1 MARAAHIDPVS
12 GIAGDMLLGALIDAG
27 VDRAALER
35 ELALLAL
42 PGWRLDVTPV
52 VRQGIRATR
61 ATVSCDEPAPHRTV
75 ADVLAVIEASRLPTA
90 DRKRAALVFRLLGEA
105 EAAVHGVADPL
116 TAHLHEVGA
125 VDALVD
131 VVGAV
136 IGLRLLGIERLS
148 CGPLPAGSGTVR
160 AAHGR
165 LPVPAPAVLD
175 IAARTG
181 IPLAAPAADEPA
193 MELVTP
199 TGAAIVGALATFE
212 RPALRLHRI
221 GVGAGSRDPQGWP
234 NVLRLWLG
242 ESGPVDGLTVRP
254 LVLIEATVDDMPAEH
269 IPYLDAQLRAAGA
282 LDAWTS
288 AVQMKKGRPGFQL
301 TAVAEPHQQD
311 AVALSLLRHSSTL
324 GVRVTPL
331 LRYEAAREELAFES
345 SLGPAAVKVKRL
357 PGEPPV
363 AAPEFEACRV
373 LADRHH
379 LPLAEVYRI
388 VAAESLAHLA
398 GRET

>member
-12 GIAGDMLLGALIDAG
+12 GVAGDMLLGAVIDAG

-35 ELALLAL
+35 ELALLDL
-42 PGWRLDVTPV
+42 PGWRLDVTEV

-61 ATVSCDEPAPHRTV
+61 ATVVCDVPAPPRT
-75 ADVLAVIEASRLPTA
+75 LAEILASIGASRLPGA
-90 DRKRAALVFRLLGEA
+90 DRDQVTLVFQLLGEA
-105 EAAVHGVADPL
+105 EAVVHGTTDPL
-116 TAHLHEVGA
+116 AAHLHEVGA
-125 VDALVD
+125 VDALID

-136 IGLRLLGIERLS
+136 IGLRLLGVKHLS
-148 CGPLPAGSGTVR
+148 CGPLPVGGGAIR
-160 AAHGR
+160 AAHGW
-165 LPVPAPAVLD
+165 LPVPAPAVLE

-212 RPALRLHRI
+212 RPALRLTGV

-234 NVLRLWLG
+234 NVLRLWVG
-242 ESGPVDGLTVRP
+242 ESGPADGLTVRP

-311 AVALSLLRHSSTL
+311 VVVLALLRHSSTL
-324 GVRVTPL
+324 GVRVTTL

-363 AAPEFEACRV
+363 AAPEFEACQV

-388 VAAESLAHLA
+388 VTAEALAHLA
-398 GRET
+398 